1 MTVGF
6 SGEVAEHYAR
16 FRRGYPESVLD
27 TLQEYFS
34 LTAADCVLDLGC
46 GTGQLTLPLARR
58 VRSVLGMDPEP
69 DMLRLA
75 RERSGARGPANVTW
89 VLGADTDVPALGA
102 LLGRASPLAM
112 AVIGQA
118 LHWMRHDA
126 LFRDLLPLFRAGG
139 GIAVLA
145 NGAPLWQQDSDWSG
159 ALRGCLAEYFGTELT
174 ASCGTAEQDRIR
186 YAESLKEAGFSDVRS
201 TAVSYTEELTFEQV
215 VGGLYSA
222 VPAELL
228 PTAEQRPAFEGRLRK
243 ALPAV
248 DVFPE
253 QVHVSALVGRVG

>member
-1 MTVGF
+1 MTAGF

-16 FRRGYPESVLD
+16 FRRGYPERVLD

-34 LTAADCVLDLGC
+34 LTPADSVLDLGC
-46 GTGQLTLPLARR
+46 GTGQLALPLARR

-75 RERSGARGPANVTW
+75 RERAGEQGLANVTW

-102 LLGRASPLAM
+102 LLGQASPLAM
-112 AVIGQA
+112 AVVGQA
-118 LHWMRHDA
+118 LHWMRPDA
-126 LFRDLLPLFRAGG
+126 LFRDLRPLFRTGG

-145 NGAPLWQQDSDWSG
+145 NGAPLWQQDSVWSG
-159 ALRGCLAEYFGTELT
+159 ALRGFLEEYFDTELT
-174 ASCGTAEQDRIR
+174 SSCGTAEQDRIR
-186 YAESLKEAGFSDVRS
+186 YAEALGEAGFSDVRS
-201 TAVSYTEELTFEQV
+201 TAHSYTDELTFEQV

-228 PTAEQRPAFEGRLRK
+228 PTGERRPVFEHRLRK
-243 ALPAV
+243 ALPPGEL
-248 DVFPE
+248 FPE
-253 QVHVSALVGRVG
+253 QVRVSALVGRVG